1 MYRRSLLLI
10 LTLLVLGLSGPLV
23 AQEAETYLASGT
35 ITQSG
40 KTLNLKS
47 AIAVWDDKEKAIVV
61 GLFPFE
67 AGPED
72 VGVVLESGVQALA
85 ALRPSPDESV
95 WPKTPVG
102 GIIIRYKKRPKEL
115 VLKDV
120 RKFSVRASW
129 LGDQD
134 KSFAMGRATQEQFA
148 KEITEFDGSLTKV
161 GGRIRL
167 LAAGSGYL
175 SGETFDWNIRVDATI
190 HTAKK
195 K

>member
-1 MYRRSLLLI
+1 MLLAI
-10 LTLLVLGLSGPLV
+10 GVSDPV
-23 AQEAETYLASGT
+23 AAQEAETFMASGT

-40 KTLNLKS
+40 KTLHLKS
-47 AIAVWDDKEKAIVV
+47 AIAVWDNNQKAIII

-67 AGPED
+67 AGQED

-102 GIIIRYKKRPKEL
+102 GIIIRYKKRPKDL

-134 KSFAMGRATQEQFA
+134 KSFAMGRATQQQLAE
-148 KEITEFDGSLTKV
+148 EITEFDGSLTRV
-161 GGRIRL
+161 GGRVRL